1 MTSGAANSSRAIAP
15 ADRIRQLEAAIFLI
29 PFVTYAY
36 FYQGADQ
43 SVACRFDLMRSMI
56 EKHAL
61 WINDFCGYNTADIVT
76 FHGKIYSV
84 KAPGTSYTS
93 LIPWHDLQQRAAAA
107 VRESRAA
114 VLGARNLP
122 DHGLH
127 DRAADR
133 GAVRRDVSLRAI
145 SRRVGGARHG
155 SRADSRDRDDRVSVR
170 DRTDG

>member
-1 MTSGAANSSRAIAP
+1 MTSGAANSSRAIPP

-93 LIPWHDLQQRAAAA
+93 LFPWLIFSNVLLPFYTNHQDLYWALA
-107 VRESRAA
+107 
-114 VLGARNLP
+114 
-122 DHGLH
+122 
-127 DRAADR
+127 
-133 GAVRRDVSLRAI
+133 
-145 SRRVGGARHG
+145 
-155 SRADSRDRDDRVSVR
+155 
-170 DRTDG
+170 TT